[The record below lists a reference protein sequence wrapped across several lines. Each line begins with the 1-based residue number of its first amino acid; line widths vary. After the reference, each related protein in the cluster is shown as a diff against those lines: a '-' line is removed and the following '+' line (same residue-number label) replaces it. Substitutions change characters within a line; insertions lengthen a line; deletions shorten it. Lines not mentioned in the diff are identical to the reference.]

1 MKKLRVKAKQQFK
14 VIINFNINQIRTDNA
29 ICLFDDIKFD
39 YSYYDVFQI
48 LYLKKSGETISALSF
63 HKEDNIKV
71 ICNSYSKVTK
81 CDRNLECALAKCR
94 KLLKGGEQK

>member
-1 MKKLRVKAKQQFK
+1 MKKLKVKQQIK
-14 VIINFNINQIRTDNA
+14 AIISFNINQIRMDNC
-29 ICLFDDIKFD
+29 IYLFDDIKFD

-48 LYLKKSGETISALSF
+48 LYLKKSGQTISALYF

-71 ICNSYSKVTK
+71 VCNAYSKVTK

-94 KLLKGGEQK
+94 KLLKGGE